1 MSCQNCSIAG
11 TVEITEGVFH
21 VNSTTIEAFQ
31 AVNFIE
37 NGYFKAV
44 ANGVNAHIELD
55 TTLSLSSTQSFDNTL
70 STIALPGFQVRL
82 TFILKVVVLLT
93 KSRFLVLQ
101 QSVPCSSSISLAA

>member
-1 MSCQNCSIAG
+1 MNLTKSYRNDSVQGTVTLSCQNCSIVG
-11 TVEITEGVFH
+11 TIEITEGVFS

-70 STIALPGFQVRL
+70 STITLLGFQVRL
-82 TFILKVVVLLT
+82 IFYLSASCITD
-93 KSRFLVLQ
+93 
-101 QSVPCSSSISLAA
+101 

>member
-1 MSCQNCSIAG
+1 VSCQNCSIAG
-11 TVEITEGVFH
+11 TVEITEGVFR
-21 VNSTTIEAFQ
+21 VNSTTIEALQ

-70 STIALPGFQVRL
+70 STITLPGFQVRL
-82 TFILKVVVLLT
+82 TFYPSASCIT
-93 KSRFLVLQ
+93 HT
-101 QSVPCSSSISLAA
+101 I